1 MPVTPCAFNKNVVSN
16 RHRFGVWMYDDM
28 SIFSRRTLR
37 HAFLHYSPITT
48 HYSRLS
54 LRSALARNGS
64 AQVQFH
70 GVGKAAEMSERRVH
84 LLDFQ
89 AEYSELRDEILTALD
104 RVCRKSAFILGE
116 EVEAFEREF
125 ADFSGAKHCVALA
138 NGTAALHLG
147 LLALGVQEGD
157 EVITSPNTF
166 IATAEAITY
175 CGARP
180 VFVDIDPA
188 TANLNPRLLERAI
201 TRRTRAIIPIHLYG
215 RPADMDAINEIAAR
229 HHLRVLEDAA
239 QAHGARY
246 RGRRVGSLAHAA
258 AFSFYP
264 TKNLGAY
271 GEAGALTTND
281 DRIAQFA
288 RAARSHGQTA
298 RYEHEFVGYNY
309 RMDGFQ
315 AAVLRVKLRKLYNWT
330 VRRREIA
337 AQFQRAFAGVR
348 LEFPA
353 DDPRDECVYHQLVIY
368 VPNRAAV
375 TSELASRAIETSVH
389 YPRPLHLQP
398 AYSSLGYPPG
408 TFQHSE
414 RACERVLSL
423 PVHPYLS
430 PDQVSLVIDAV
441 RSIVGEKEATISGA
455 SR

>member
-1 MPVTPCAFNKNVVSN
+1 
-16 RHRFGVWMYDDM
+16 
-28 SIFSRRTLR
+28 
-37 HAFLHYSPITT
+37 
-48 HYSRLS
+48 
-54 LRSALARNGS
+54 
-64 AQVQFH
+64 
-70 GVGKAAEMSERRVH
+70 MSETRVR

-89 AEYSELRDEILTALD
+89 AEYSELRDEILAALD

-125 ADFSGAKHCVALA
+125 ADFSGAKHCIALA

-147 LLALGVQEGD
+147 LLALGVQAGD

-166 IATAEAITY
+166 LATAEAITY
-175 CGARP
+175 CGAQP

-188 TANLNPRLLERAI
+188 TANLDPRRLECAI
-201 TRRTRAIIPIHLYG
+201 TRRTRAIIPVHLYG
-215 RPADMDAINEIAAR
+215 RPAEMDAINEIAAR

-246 RGRRVGSLAHAA
+246 RSRRVGGLAHAA

-281 DRIAQFA
+281 DQIAQFA
-288 RAARSHGQTA
+288 RAARSHGQTS

-315 AAVLRVKLRKLYNWT
+315 GAVLRVKLRKLYNWT

-337 AQFQRAFAGVR
+337 AQYQRAFASAR

-353 DDPRDECVYHQLVIY
+353 DDPRDECVYHQFVIY
-368 VPNRAAV
+368 VPNRTAV
-375 TSELASRAIETSVH
+375 ISELASRGVETAVH
-389 YPRPLHLQP
+389 YPLPLHLQP

-408 TFQHSE
+408 TFPHSE

-430 PDQVSLVIDAV
+430 ADQISIVIEAV
-441 RSIVGEKEATISGA
+441 RSVVKEKEATISGA